1 MAAAVLAA
9 VVLGGLGVLQVLVAA
24 GRPHGRLVWG
34 GRHEVLP
41 RRMRIA
47 SGLSVP
53 VYAAIAVL
61 LIVRAAGPAASA
73 VDAAAWGIA
82 GYFALG
88 IAVNGISRS
97 RAERMVMTP
106 TCALLA
112 ACAFVVASS

>member
-1 MAAAVLAA
+1 
-9 VVLGGLGVLQVLVAA
+9 VAA

-47 SGLSVP
+47 SALSVP
-53 VYAAIAVL
+53 VYAAIAVV
-61 LIVRAAGPAASA
+61 LILRAADSATPAA
-73 VDAAAWGIA
+73 DAAAWVITA
-82 GYFALG
+82 YFAIG

-106 TCALLA
+106 ACGLLA